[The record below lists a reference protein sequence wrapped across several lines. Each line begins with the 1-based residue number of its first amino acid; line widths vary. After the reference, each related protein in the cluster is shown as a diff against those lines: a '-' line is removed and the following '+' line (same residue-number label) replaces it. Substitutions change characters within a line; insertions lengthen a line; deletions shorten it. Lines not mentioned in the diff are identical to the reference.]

1 MIATIQSDPVMQE
14 VNWIAPDTPQ
24 VMISFGRTVLPESP
38 IFRRSLSIT
47 KATLAIYPVSSR
59 IDEEE
64 KQMESRLSTSYNV
77 NDIAKGFVM
86 QMYAKKIND
95 IKKIR
100 TKALFRK
107 NGLIKRT
114 IEKKKVST

>member
-1 MIATIQSDPVMQE
+1 MFYINSIDKNIILYYNKLKKEKFGEVEMDKDIFIEEEKKLAETI
-14 VNWIAPDTPQ
+14 
-24 VMISFGRTVLPESP
+24 F
-38 IFRRSLSIT
+38 
-47 KATLAIYPVSSR
+47 R

-100 TKALFRK
+100 TKPYFARMDYK
-107 NGLIKRT
+107 ENNR
-114 IEKKKVST
+114 KKKVST